1 LFLSLLSPSLPAQY
15 FLTGEVRGPHGD
27 KLQNVAIVVQ
37 STGATYRSGLFGEFG
52 ILSRTMD
59 DTVTFAADGYESYT
73 TAIHTTGFL
82 QVTLK
87 TVVFP
92 TAGQKERLNSLI
104 TKTYFRDSAS
114 VASGPNVP
122 ATSAGVQHTSAPDG
136 GGAGGSDAGA
146 GSDAGGGATYSSR
159 VENPFV
165 GQSATVSIAGE
176 IRRESYSTIRKFLDM
191 GSVVPPDAVKIEEMM
206 NFFNFSYEEPE
217 RKDLF
222 HCSSDLLSCPWNPGH
237 KLLFLNICA
246 RKLDITRKP
255 PTNLVF
261 LIDASGSMDM
271 PNKMPLIKSGFR
283 LLVDNLREID
293 TVSLISYG
301 GEVRVI
307 FAGMPGSEKGRIRK
321 GVEGLRPD
329 GATPGVEGLRLAYAV
344 ARKQFIAG
352 GNNRI
357 VLITDGDIDANTT
370 DERELEDFVEQ
381 QSQDGIRLTCGGI
394 GMTSY
399 KDSRLPVLAEKGRGN
414 FAYLDD
420 EPEVGQLLAGELDS
434 TLPCVAENVSI
445 TASFNPALVK
455 EYRLI
460 GFDNKRSALE
470 DTASGLGGSRIGS
483 GHSLLA
489 LFELVTKPD
498 STGADTLAGIKIAYC
513 LPGQHA
519 LQSMRYACPNDPI
532 PFDKADIGL
541 KRAACIAMF
550 GMKLQ
555 RSGYGA
561 PIAWADLEKMAKKV
575 FSGNNFQDYEY
586 LALIDRARK
595 IYER

>member
-1 LFLSLLSPSLPAQY
+1 LFLSLLSPSLAAQY

-27 KLQNVAIVVQ
+27 KLQNAAILVQ

-52 ILSRTMD
+52 ILSRIMD

-87 TVVFP
+87 TLSFP
-92 TAGQKERLNSLI
+92 TTTRKDRLSSLI
-104 TKTYFRDSAS
+104 KKTYFRDSAS

-122 ATSAGVQHTSAPDG
+122 SAGAGVQQTGVPGMGS
-136 GGAGGSDAGA
+136 GAGGS
-146 GSDAGGGATYSSR
+146 SYSSR

-206 NFFNFSYEEPE
+206 NYFNFSYEESE
-217 RKDLF
+217 GKDLF
-222 HCSSDLLSCPWNPGH
+222 HCSSDLLTCPWNPEH

-246 RKLDITRKP
+246 RKVDIVRKP
-255 PTNLVF
+255 PANLVF

-283 LLVDNLREID
+283 LLVDNLRDID
-293 TVSLISYG
+293 NVSLISYG

-307 FAGMPGSEKGRIRK
+307 FAGMPGSEKERISRA
-321 GVEGLRPD
+321 VEGLRPD

-344 ARKQFIAG
+344 ARKQFIVG

-357 VLITDGDIDANTT
+357 ILITDGDINANTT

-394 GMTSY
+394 GMISY

-434 TLPCVAENVSI
+434 TLGCVADNVSI
-445 TASFNPALVK
+445 TANFNPALVK

-489 LFELVTKPD
+489 LFELVTIPD

-513 LPGQHA
+513 LPGQHP
-519 LQSMRYACPNDPI
+519 LQSMRYDCPNDPI
-532 PFDKADIGL
+532 SFDKADIGL

-555 RSGYGA
+555 RSGYGS

-575 FSGNNFQDYEY
+575 FSGNNFLDYEY
-586 LALIDRARK
+586 LTLIDRARK

>member
-1 LFLSLLSPSLPAQY
+1 LFLSLLSQSLVAQY

-37 STGATYRSGLFGEFG
+37 STGAAYRSGLFGEFG

-87 TVVFP
+87 TLTFP
-92 TAGQKERLNSLI
+92 TTSRKDRLSSLI
-104 TKTYFRDSAS
+104 KKTYFRDSTS

-122 ATSAGVQHTSAPDG
+122 
-136 GGAGGSDAGA
+136 SDAPA
-146 GSDAGGGATYSSR
+146 FSSR

-176 IRRESYSTIRKFLDM
+176 IRRESYSTIRQFLDM

-206 NFFNFSYEEPE
+206 NYFNFSYEESE
-217 RKDLF
+217 RKELF

-246 RKLDITRKP
+246 RKVDIGRKP
-255 PTNLVF
+255 PANLVF

-283 LLVDNLREID
+283 LLIDNLREID

-307 FAGMPGSEKGRIRK
+307 FAGMPGSEKERICRA
-321 GVEGLRPD
+321 VEGLRPD
-329 GATPGVEGLRLAYAV
+329 GTTPGVEGLRLAYEV

-357 VLITDGDIDANTT
+357 ILITDGDINANTT

-434 TLPCVAENVSI
+434 TLGGVADNLSI
-445 TASFNPALVK
+445 TANFNPALVK

-460 GFDNKRSALE
+460 GFDNKRNALE
-470 DTASGLGGSRIGS
+470 DTASGLGGCRIGS

-489 LFELVTKPD
+489 LFELVTIPD
-498 STGADTLAGIKIAYC
+498 STGADTLAGIKIVYC

-519 LQSMRYACPNDPI
+519 SQSMRYDCPNDPI

-541 KRAACIAMF
+541 KRAACVAMF

-555 RSGYGA
+555 RSGYGSQM
-561 PIAWADLEKMAKKV
+561 AWADLEKMAKKF
-575 FSGNNFQDYEY
+575 FSGNNFLDYEY
-586 LALIDRARK
+586 LAMIDRARK